1 MPQLLTFKTA
11 PQNVSI
17 REAKFG
23 VAAQGCCPDLR
34 GSIATLAGTGHREAS
49 ESRSSE
55 LYWLGCP
62 GHRAPHTSG
71 PQTAAP
77 ARPPA
82 YRHHFGPEPHG
93 RGGPAAAWPSTSGPG
108 VAGPGKPSE
117 DEAARPAADLL
128 QGSGAPIPSA
138 DRDATEPPAHFPR
151 RSPGRD
157 AALSG
162 RSRLPPPPPLRNQL
176 IPVGPPLRRSG
187 PAPSREAPPA
197 ARPEA

>member
-1 MPQLLTFKTA
+1 M
-11 PQNVSI
+11 
-17 REAKFG
+17 
-23 VAAQGCCPDLR
+23 AAQGCCPDLR

-108 VAGPGKPSE
+108 VAGPRKPSE

-162 RSRLPPPPPLRNQL
+162 RLRLPPPPPLRNQL